1 MPMVSHVRLVYL
13 LASVAALLSL
23 PDRSLAQFLDINV
36 GPYQFS
42 VSADS
47 FAVANTVGIYI
58 GASTN
63 QLAFRLVGVQSYAGA
78 PNFVIVGAAS
88 GTAPTNIAIGLN
100 PNVVAY
106 MAPGTYQV
114 AVNFAPPGQSAP
126 PYAGPVVELFVM
138 PPPPAVTSVVSGAS
152 LQPAISPGEVVSI
165 FGANLGTPPV
175 TAQYDDTGRYPSAL
189 GNTSVTFNGTSASL
203 LYVSTV
209 QINAVVPFEVAGQKN
224 VDIVVTHDSQASPT
238 FSMAI
243 ADTSPAIFTD
253 TQNGK
258 GQGAILNAGP
268 GALSPDAPNG
278 PENPAPKGSAVSIFA
293 TGGGLFTVQVGVS
306 SPIVQDGFI
315 SLTASAPFAAP
326 VSLAIGGQSAHV
338 LYAGAAP
345 YAVPGMIQVNAVVPN
360 GIGSGPQPV
369 VLTIGNNNNA
379 SQQVTVAVK

>member
-258 GQGAILNAGP
+258 GQGAILECGAR
-268 GALSPDAPNG
+268 GALSWRAQRPRESRAERLRSVDFRDG
-278 PENPAPKGSAVSIFA
+278 RRIVHR
-293 TGGGLFTVQVGVS
+293 TGGGF
-306 SPIVQDGFI
+306 
-315 SLTASAPFAAP
+315 
-326 VSLAIGGQSAHV
+326 QSDRPRWLH
-338 LYAGAAP
+338 
-345 YAVPGMIQVNAVVPN
+345 
-360 GIGSGPQPV
+360 
-369 VLTIGNNNNA
+369 
-379 SQQVTVAVK
+379 